1 MPYSTDHDGF
11 TDSAA
16 GSTNGS
22 DHRGT
27 SKQDGAHT
35 DSRWFPGFDAG
46 IFDIDGTSI
55 YARWGG
61 NPDGDALLLVHGY
74 PQTHLMWRHIAQRLQ
89 ERYFIVLPDLRGYGA
104 SAKPVGLP
112 DHSNYSKRTMAND
125 LVAVID
131 QLGRDSFYLCGHDRG
146 ARVAARLALD
156 HPHRVRKLSL
166 LDVAPTLDMYRATSR
181 EFATAYFHWFLL
193 IQPSPLPEDLIGGNP
208 AAYLAVVLRQF
219 SGGNGDYLERDV
231 VAEYERVFCTP
242 ETLHSTAEDYRASAG
257 IDLEHDQQSRDD
269 GHRIGCDTQVL
280 IAENGVV
287 HRLFD
292 AHALWQAQCAAT
304 VTATTMPSG
313 HFFPEAL
320 PDETAAALVNFFS
333 A

>member
-1 MPYSTDHDGF
+1 MTDKSPCEDHGK
-11 TDSAA
+11 SNHIAA
-16 GSTNGS
+16 QTE
-22 DHRGT
+22 
-27 SKQDGAHT
+27 
-35 DSRWFPGFDAG
+35 SRWFRGFDAG
-46 IFDIDGTSI
+46 IFDNDGISI

-61 NPDGDALLLVHGY
+61 NPDGHPLLLVHGY
-74 PQTHLMWRHIAQRLQ
+74 PETHLMWRHIARRLQ
-89 ERYFIVLPDLRGYGA
+89 DRYFIVMPDLRGYGA
-104 SAKPVGLP
+104 SAKPIGLS

-125 LVAVID
+125 LVAVMD

-166 LDVAPTLDMYRATSR
+166 LDVAPTLDMYDATSK

-193 IQPSPLPEDLIGGNP
+193 IQAAPLPEVLIGGNP
-208 AAYLAVVLRQF
+208 AAYLAILLRQF
-219 SGGNGDYLERDV
+219 SGGNSDHLERDV
-231 VAEYERVFCTP
+231 IAEYERAFCVP
-242 ETLHSTAEDYRASAG
+242 EALHSTAEDYRASAG
-257 IDLEHDQQSRDD
+257 IDLEHDQQSRDS
-269 GHRIGCDTQVL
+269 GHRIDCDTQVL

-304 VTATTMPSG
+304 VTATTIPSG

-320 PDETAAALVNFFS
+320 PDDTTAALVNFFS